1 MTEYILCTQ
10 LLQDELAERSVQL
23 EKVKRAGRDLVST
36 DESPSLKAVDILCAA
51 GNLIPDHRPPC
62 LHGDMSS
69 LSFLNL
75 HVSKQELRT

>member
-1 MTEYILCTQ
+1 MRITGNIYGFYGYLYFQ

-51 GNLIPDHRPPC
+51 GDLKCRTHR
-62 LHGDMSS
+62 LQ
-69 LSFLNL
+69 L
-75 HVSKQELRT
+75 

>member
-1 MTEYILCTQ
+1 MESMWVGFKIPLKFNFDSNCTLLPQ

-51 GNLIPDHRPPC
+51 GKFTQSVLRSLNHRP
-62 LHGDMSS
+62 L
-69 LSFLNL
+69 
-75 HVSKQELRT
+75 

>member
-1 MTEYILCTQ
+1 MLKAGLSFPVECVTRPQ

-51 GNLIPDHRPPC
+51 GEIPPPTPPPPSVLSPDDC
-62 LHGDMSS
+62 L
-69 LSFLNL
+69 
-75 HVSKQELRT
+75 